1 MITAQDILNEKRT
14 PNMVT
19 ISENAVIYDAI
30 ALMVK
35 NKIGAML
42 VGKGDTIQGI
52 WTERDFLRNTLE
64 PGFDPKT
71 ARIGDYMNTDLIFA
85 DHNTPVIKLQEK
97 FLGLFIRHILIKRG
111 KNISA
116 CSPWEML
123 SAPACGPRM
132 PKSGILTKS
141 PAGSIMKTGAGEKK
155 HPPNKKAAAVSALPF
170 ARTLPSPFVC
180 CLLKN

>member
-97 FLGLFIRHILIKRG
+97 FLGLFIRHILIKKKKKYIG
-111 KNISA
+111 
-116 CSPWEML
+116 ML
-123 SAPACGPRM
+123 SVGDVIRASLWAKDAEIRDLN
-132 PKSGILTKS
+132 KIASWEYYENWSWRK
-141 PAGSIMKTGAGEKK
+141 KT
-155 HPPNKKAAAVSALPF
+155 PPQ
-170 ARTLPSPFVC
+170 
-180 CLLKN
+180 